1 MADTDGLT
9 GVFNRR
15 TFETA
20 LEVELRRASRADDS
34 VSLVLFDLDKFKA
47 LNDTHGH
54 RVGDEVL
61 RLVAQTI
68 QRESRTYDLA
78 ARYGGEEFAL
88 ILPSSDSRRAMETAE
103 RIRSAIGAIVTP
115 VPVTC
120 SAGVATF
127 PTHAADAETLVKT
140 ADRALYRSKRTGRDR
155 TTVAEQTLAEQGEAW
170 VADQPPP
177 PSAAAVEGAPA
188 SGADPSDRPF

>member
-1 MADTDGLT
+1 M
-9 GVFNRR
+9 
-15 TFETA
+15 
-20 LEVELRRASRADDS
+20 
-34 VSLVLFDLDKFKA
+34 SLVLFDLDKFKD

-54 RVGDEVL
+54 RAGDEVL

-103 RIRSAIGAIVTP
+103 RIRSAIGAIDTIDTP

-127 PTHAADAETLVKT
+127 PLHAVDAETLVKT
-140 ADRALYRSKRTGRDR
+140 ADRALYHSKNTGRDR
-155 TTVAEQTLAEQGEAW
+155 TSLASRTLVDQGEAW
-170 VADQPPP
+170 VSDQAPPAETTVVEGPP
-177 PSAAAVEGAPA
+177 PSGA
-188 SGADPSDRPF
+188 GPSDRPF